1 MTQKDKELE
10 IWKPIPNY
18 EEYEVSTFG
27 RVKRL
32 AYDKPVCGGSFQ
44 HCNERILSPQL
55 RKNGYQTVML
65 SKKGVIKS
73 FLIHRLVAITF
84 IPNPDNLQQV
94 NHKDENPSNNCVN
107 NLEWCDQKYNSNYGT
122 SKSRIAS
129 KLKNGLLSKP
139 VQQYSTDGI
148 FVREYTS
155 AMEASRKLGLNAS
168 GIISCCNCHPKY
180 KTCGNYQ
187 WKYSNSDKEIVDIRT
202 CIVQFTKEGEQI
214 CTYESITQ
222 ASTST
227 GISRTSISNNLSNK
241 SKSAGGF
248 IWKKVQNNYS

>member
-107 NLEWCDQKYNSNYGT
+107 NLELCDQKYNSNYGT

>member
-84 IPNPDNLQQV
+84 IPNPDNLPQV
-94 NHKDENPSNNCVN
+94 NHKD
-107 NLEWCDQKYNSNYGT
+107 K
-122 SKSRIAS
+122 
-129 KLKNGLLSKP
+129 KN
-139 VQQYSTDGI
+139 V
-148 FVREYTS
+148 
-155 AMEASRKLGLNAS
+155 
-168 GIISCCNCHPKY
+168 
-180 KTCGNYQ
+180 
-187 WKYSNSDKEIVDIRT
+187 
-202 CIVQFTKEGEQI
+202 
-214 CTYESITQ
+214 
-222 ASTST
+222 
-227 GISRTSISNNLSNK
+227 
-241 SKSAGGF
+241 
-248 IWKKVQNNYS
+248 

>member
-1 MTQKDKELE
+1 MTQEHKEIEL
-10 IWKPIPNY
+10 WKPIPNY

-84 IPNPDNLQQV
+84 IPN
-94 NHKDENPSNNCVN
+94 
-107 NLEWCDQKYNSNYGT
+107 
-122 SKSRIAS
+122 
-129 KLKNGLLSKP
+129 
-139 VQQYSTDGI
+139 
-148 FVREYTS
+148 
-155 AMEASRKLGLNAS
+155 
-168 GIISCCNCHPKY
+168 Y

-202 CIVQFTKEGEQI
+202 WIVQFTKEGEQI